1 MDRQPI
7 LEGERLVLRPLE
19 PGDRDALSSVAS
31 DRLLLE
37 QHPAHDRWRPEVFG
51 KFFDEALREG
61 GALAV
66 ILKNGERIVG
76 SSQFR
81 ACPIAPEEM
90 EIGWTFL
97 ARDQWGG
104 GTNREMKRLMLAH
117 ALESVPRVLF
127 RIGDTNWRSSK
138 AMEKIGGVLTDLEE
152 HGAYLGKP
160 IKHVVYEI
168 TREAFLAGPLSQSVK
183 A

>member
-1 MDRQPI
+1 MDRQPF
-7 LEGERLVLRPLE
+7 LEGERLTLRPLAAE
-19 PGDRDALSSVAS
+19 DRESLFKVAS
-31 DRLLLE
+31 DPLLWE
-37 QHPAHDRWRPEVFG
+37 QHPAHDRWKPEVFA

-66 ILKNGERIVG
+66 ILKDDERIVG

-81 ACPIAPEEM
+81 PCPIALREM

-104 GTNREMKRLMLAH
+104 ATNREMKGLMLAH
-117 ALESVPRVLF
+117 ALASVPRVLF
-127 RIGDTNWRSSK
+127 RVGDTNLRSRK

-152 HGAYLGKP
+152 HGSYLGKP

-168 TREAFLAGPLSQSVK
+168 TREAFEAGSLSLL
-183 A
+183 